1 MNAKIFWVA
10 GLALLASAGCS
21 SSDAVDGNAVIADA
35 GNDALVA
42 PDTALADS
50 GAPVD
55 TGSAPDTGAAVDTGS
70 AADAAP
76 EASTKPAATLKV
88 IVPASYTGKAKSFYV
103 VLSPSVPLA
112 GPPSAVLYQAM
123 SPTFTAGQPIDVSG
137 DPGVAKG
144 DFYVTVVLLQEGGGS
159 LSPKAGIDY
168 TVSSATKFTFAG
180 KSLDLGT
187 LTLALA
193 K

>member
-1 MNAKIFWVA
+1 MNAKIFRVA
-10 GLALLASAGCS
+10 ALALLGAVGCS
-21 SSDAVDGNAVIADA
+21 SSDPVDGNGTTDDA
-35 GNDALVA
+35 GNDAVVA

-55 TGSAPDTGAAVDTGS
+55 TGTSVDSGAPVDSGTAV
-70 AADAAP
+70 DAAP

-88 IVPASYTGKAKSFYV
+88 VVPASYTGKAKTFYV

-112 GPPSAVLYQAM
+112 GPPTAVLYQAM
-123 SPTFTAGQPIDVSG
+123 SPTFTAGQIIDVTG

-144 DFYVTVVLLQEGGGS
+144 DFYVTAVLLQEGGGS
-159 LSPKAGIDY
+159 LSPKAGVDY

-187 LTLALA
+187 LNLALA